1 MIALLSPV
9 ADTPFSLMS
18 ILPLDQIT
26 GSKSP
31 QQLLLTSVLLTMVF
45 IFAWW
50 GNLQRMIIR
59 TELVEIT
66 KREELIKE
74 QNIALAKAK
83 EVAENANRIKS
94 DFLANMSHE
103 IRTPMNYSYMV
114 SIRSLYFL
122 TIILFFS
129 FNVGVIISF

>member
-103 IRTPMNYSYMV
+103 IRTPMNS
-114 SIRSLYFL
+114 
-122 TIILFFS
+122 
-129 FNVGVIISF
+129 